1 MLVVVA
7 NHHRWSGDEATTR
20 RVAHAGE
27 EVEQRGF
34 AGTVGP
40 HDGEAVA
47 RSDEEVH
54 VAKYRRCAVEGDADV
69 LELEHLVPEACHL
82 GLEGE
87 VSASRCGL
95 RSAVEEGMSRSD
107 SSLWLSSSSLRAT
120 AEPRQFSSGEV
131 LPRGLSRGGV
141 FVSGGDGF
149 EVGAVATVVG
159 EGSTPVEFDH
169 LRRESVEEV
178 AIVGD
183 EDNRG
188 CGGGEPLFEPED
200 SGEVE
205 VVGGLVQDQQVHLFC
220 GGGRQGDALGLSS

>member
-1 MLVVVA
+1 MAKRNVGKPWFLVAFLVALVSIAALPATAQSFRAQCPTSTITHPGTLTNANAEPAYTGPTTQVV
-7 NHHRWSGDEATTR
+7 G
-20 RVAHAGE
+20 
-27 EVEQRGF
+27 
-34 AGTVGP
+34 
-40 HDGEAVA
+40 
-47 RSDEEVH
+47 
-54 VAKYRRCAVEGDADV
+54 AKGY
-69 LELEHLVPEACHL
+69 LVP
-82 GLEGE
+82 
-87 VSASRCGL
+87 
-95 RSAVEEGMSRSD
+95 
-107 SSLWLSSSSLRAT
+107 
-120 AEPRQFSSGEV
+120 SGNV
-131 LPRGLSRGGV
+131 NGAIKCQQ
-141 FVSGGDGF
+141 VSGGDGF